1 LGSAPRRHAC
11 LRDDFLE
18 PNGSRV
24 VHASIFSVLCSLF
37 DNRTMRRFA
46 LLAVV
51 IIAYL
56 SDRGMVRLMRHLL
69 RWQDSAELTADA

>member
-1 LGSAPRRHAC
+1 MTDLALPGSI
-11 LRDDFLE
+11 E
-18 PNGSRV
+18 PAHRPDLNKGFNPLT
-24 VHASIFSVLCSLF
+24 IILF
-37 DNRTMRRFA
+37 A
-46 LLAVV
+46 GILAVV